1 MAAKLV
7 KEVNKRAPRYDQFI
21 GSSIPVEQW
30 SMVSHRGD
38 TGPVNETTCGQRS
51 AAKNLKDT
59 VGGEGHNTN
68 LQKTLPLP
76 SLLIRIWE
84 S

>member
-7 KEVNKRAPRYDQFI
+7 KEVNK
-21 GSSIPVEQW
+21 SSTLWSVYSVGTPDPVQYG
-30 SMVSHRGD
+30 HTPRGD

-59 VGGEGHNTN
+59 VGGSQYQLAKN
-68 LQKTLPLP
+68 LVLV
-76 SLLIRIWE
+76 IIIN
-84 S
+84 